1 MSMEYGY
8 AQRGLY
14 RSRRGM
20 LFGVCKGLAEYFDLS
35 LFWLRVIVL
44 VLFVSTGFIPAGLI
58 YILAALLMKLE
69 PRYSAY
75 TE

>member
-1 MSMEYGY
+1 
-8 AQRGLY
+8 
-14 RSRRGM
+14 M

>member
-8 AQRGLY
+8 EHKGLY
-14 RSRRGM
+14 RSRTGM

-44 VLFVSTGFIPAGLI
+44 VLFVSTGFIPAGLA